1 MARSGASTELIIYLR
16 GYFCH
21 LPAALPPSRSLAGSA
36 WDGGTR
42 AVGGGEPGGL
52 RPGKPAARSGFGLP
66 PVGIDAGGGLGVR
79 RRPDVLGVTRGGVS
93 SAHGVPPSARG
104 CGSQTRGCGSKA
116 RGCGSKA
123 RGCGSLR
130 SHAPSDA
137 PSLSELMASAPR
149 APCCFLPPC
158 WSPLLLGA
166 LISAHTPFL

>member
-21 LPAALPPSRSLAGSA
+21 LPAALPPPRSLAGSA

-104 CGSQTRGCGSKA
+104 CGS
-116 RGCGSKA
+116 
-123 RGCGSLR
+123 LR

-149 APCCFLPPC
+149 AVLFPPALLVAPSPWGPHFC
-158 WSPLLLGA
+158 SHTLSLGGVAESPL
-166 LISAHTPFL
+166 TVRR